1 MKKKPAPLI
10 DDIKYIKFNKIV
22 ATAFNQRRKMLK
34 NSLKSWEFSDQII
47 EKVNFSRRPE
57 NLSIEEFALL
67 IEEKTS

>member
-1 MKKKPAPLI
+1 
-10 DDIKYIKFNKIV
+10 
-22 ATAFNQRRKMLK
+22 MLK

-57 NLSIEEFALL
+57 TLSIEEFALL